1 MFSPIIRRCVPNK
14 EQLGEV
20 TVDIMAVFLAI
31 SSGMELDDFS
41 TRNYKNHV
49 LRMLRSEISQ
59 LIHERIF
66 VCE

>member
-1 MFSPIIRRCVPNK
+1 MFSPIIRRRAPDK
-14 EQLGEV
+14 KQLEEV
-20 TVDIMAVFLAI
+20 TEGIMAVFLAI

-59 LIHERIF
+59 LMHERIS